1 MPPQPDLAGMLAT
14 RSTRAWIGPYEITDD
29 PDRVDLAV
37 VHGFLTSD
45 SYWRKGVS
53 LERVTT
59 SVRMS
64 LPLSV
69 HLAAATPTMVGF
81 ARIVTDTVT
90 HAWLDDLFVL
100 REHRRRGIATA
111 LVDAALAH
119 PAVADASMQL
129 LLTAD
134 AHAVYERSGF
144 RHFPEPGALMVRHP
158 VAQVADS
165 HALHRPS
172 TADQTLT
179 GGAPL
184 SGTDGTLT

>member
-37 VHGFLTSD
+37 VHEFLTSD
-45 SYWRKGVS
+45 SYWRRGVS
-53 LERVTT
+53 LEQVTT
-59 SVRMS
+59 SVRMA

-69 HLAAATPTMVGF
+69 HLPRATPTMVGF

-100 REHRRRGIATA
+100 REHRRRGIANA
-111 LVDAALAH
+111 LVNAALAH
-119 PAVADASMQL
+119 PAVADASLQL

-134 AHAVYERSGF
+134 AHALYERSGF
-144 RHFPEPGALMVRHP
+144 RQFPEPGALMVRSP
-158 VAQVADS
+158 GAQVAKPG
-165 HALHRPS
+165 ALH
-172 TADQTLT
+172 
-179 GGAPL
+179 
-184 SGTDGTLT
+184 